1 MCNSSI
7 CNFIPDKRMTYKICF
22 DNQIFKILCTSIFL
36 YCSLSKIT
44 LLLTSFS
51 RAQNLSCIPRSVN
64 GIFFF
69 FFGANLLEEYHGL
82 MESTDDSKFY
92 LLVSTFSFAKLLM
105 KTVTVNIMTSRSHF
119 QPDNHSKCLV

>member
-22 DNQIFKILCTSIFL
+22 DSQIFKILCTSIFL

-51 RAQNLSCIPRSVN
+51 RAQNLSCIPRSIN
-64 GIFFF
+64 GKIF
-69 FFGANLLEEYHGL
+69 FFGANLLEEYRGL

-105 KTVTVNIMTSRSHF
+105 KSVTVNIRTNRSH
-119 QPDNHSKCLV
+119 